1 MRNLTAGGFI
11 DFLRVFDPDTPCC
24 GAVWVADDF
33 WDYDATL
40 PVDEIREVVRR
51 AKKWYDAAIGYTG
64 HCLQAIAEDV
74 IDERE

>member
-1 MRNLTAGGFI
+1 MRNLTVGRVI
-11 DFLRVFDPDTPCC
+11 DFLPAFDPDAPCC

-51 AKKWYDAAIGYTG
+51 AKKWHDADVGYSW
-64 HCLQAIAEDV
+64 HYLQAIVEDV